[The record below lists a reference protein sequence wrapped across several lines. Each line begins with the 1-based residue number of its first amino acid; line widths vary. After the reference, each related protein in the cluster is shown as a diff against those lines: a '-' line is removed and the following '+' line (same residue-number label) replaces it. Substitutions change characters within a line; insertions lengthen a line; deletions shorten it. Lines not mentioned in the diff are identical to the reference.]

1 MISNPRRAD
10 AALQRRASSNDGRC
24 GNRGQCGRSRASV
37 RCDLT
42 SRTAR
47 AVLFYMQV
55 STPLSATAKAGD
67 RAHDRDAI
75 GALDKFLHERAV
87 DLDLVERKNCG
98 DSFDD
103 LWAATIT
110 WSTKHARRH
119 RTQPGSRR
127 YKSGGSG
134 T

>member
-1 MISNPRRAD
+1 MAHAEPATNEAE
-10 AALQRRASSNDGRC
+10 AVLRC
-24 GNRGQCGRSRASV
+24 VAN
-37 RCDLT
+37 LI

-55 STPLSATAKAGD
+55 RTPLSATAKAGD

-103 LWAATIT
+103 LLAATIT
-110 WSTKHARRH
+110 CPTKHARWH

-134 T
+134 TPMRRI